1 MIRKTLQSIAAM
13 KVWVRLMCTLGLLL
27 ALLAGVGLVA
37 AQRIRVLHETLDHYT
52 RNTTPSLQAVK
63 SWQEKLAAIRIL
75 QAQHLMTVSAAE
87 MDLLEKGIDEAHAQL
102 RSSLAEHEKRLT
114 GEEDRALWMAVTDVT
129 QTAMGYWDKLRAVSR
144 ESLSDPA
151 RAEEARRLF
160 TGRSQR
166 LFAASAAAVEQQWQ
180 FTTDAAIALA
190 ARGRAT
196 YVFSMALLAGSCTLA
211 LLLGTGLA
219 AMVIRSIT
227 RQLGGEPVDVAH
239 MALVIAQGDL
249 SAATSAGSAP
259 PLPGSVMAAMDT
271 MRGHLA
277 ALVGDVRNSSESIA
291 TGSAELA
298 TGNLHLSQ
306 RTEEQAS
313 HLQQTAA
320 AVAVLTDSVRD
331 STVKAEQ
338 AHRLAD
344 GASGAAADSGHA
356 VQQMVA
362 TMEDISTS
370 SKTISDIT
378 AVIDG
383 IAFQTNILALNA
395 AVEAARAG
403 EQGRGFAVV
412 ATEVRSLAQRSA
424 EAAREIKRLIHQN
437 VDKVA
442 QGHQHVQQAGASV
455 HAIVSQVHD
464 ISAMI
469 GDMHHAMTRQYE
481 GIREISGTMARL
493 DETTLQNAALAE
505 QGTAATQSL
514 QGQAARLAELV
525 SIFQLP
531 KAPATQATLARTA
544 RDSLF
549 VAPHPRAALPALWH

>member
-1 MIRKTLQSIAAM
+1 MIRETLQAASAM

-37 AQRIRVLHETLDHYT
+37 AQRILVLHETLDHYT

-75 QAQHLMTVSAAE
+75 QAQHLMTVSVAE

-102 RSSLAEHEKRLT
+102 RSSLAEHEQRLT
-114 GEEDRALWMAVTDVT
+114 GEEERALRMAVADVT
-129 QTAMGYWDKLRAVSR
+129 QTAMAYWDKLRAVSR

-180 FTTDAAIALA
+180 FTTDAANALA
-190 ARGRAT
+190 AKGRAT
-196 YVFSMALLAGSCTLA
+196 YVFSMVLLAGSCTLA

-239 MALVIAQGDL
+239 MALTIAQGDL
-249 SAATSAGSAP
+249 SAAPPAGSARA
-259 PLPGSVMAAMDT
+259 LPGSVMAAMAT

-320 AVAVLTDSVRD
+320 AVSVLTDSVRD
-331 STVKAEQ
+331 STVKAER
-338 AHRLAD
+338 AHRIAD

-424 EAAREIKRLIHQN
+424 EAAREIKRLIHHN

-455 HAIVSQVHD
+455 RAIVSQVQE

-469 GDMHHAMTRQYE
+469 GDMHHAMAHQYE

-531 KAPATQATLARTA
+531 QGPATQATPARTA
-544 RDSLF
+544 RDSLLA
-549 VAPHPRAALPALWH
+549 APKPHTTPAALLR

>member
-1 MIRKTLQSIAAM
+1 MIRKTLQAISAM
-13 KVWVRLMCTLGLLL
+13 KVWVRLLCTLGLLL

-37 AQRIRVLHETLDHYT
+37 AQRILVLHETLDHYT

-63 SWQEKLAAIRIL
+63 SWQEKLAAVRIL

-102 RSSLAEHEKRLT
+102 RSSLAEHEQRLT
-114 GEEDRALWMAVTDVT
+114 GEEDRALWMAVAEVT
-129 QTAMGYWDKLRAVSR
+129 QTAMTYWDKLRAISR

-166 LFAASAAAVEQQWQ
+166 LFAASAAAVEQQWE
-180 FTTDAAIALA
+180 FTTDAANALA
-190 ARGRAT
+190 AKGRDT
-196 YVFSMALLAGSCTLA
+196 YVFSMALLAGSCALA

-219 AMVIRSIT
+219 VMVTRSIT

-239 MALVIAQGDL
+239 MALTIAQGDL
-249 SAATSAGSAP
+249 SAATPTGSARA
-259 PLPGSVMAAMDT
+259 LPGSVMEAMAT

-277 ALVGDVRNSSESIA
+277 SLVGDVRHSSESIA

-313 HLQQTAA
+313 HLQQTAE

-331 STVKAEQ
+331 STAKAEQ

-378 AVIDG
+378 TVIDG

-395 AVEAARAG
+395 AIEAARAG
-403 EQGRGFAVV
+403 AAGRGFAVV

-424 EAAREIKRLIHQN
+424 EAAGEIKRLIQHN

-442 QGHQHVQQAGASV
+442 QGHQHVQQTGVSV
-455 HAIVSQVHD
+455 RAIVSQVQEV
-464 ISAMI
+464 SAMI
-469 GDMHHAMTRQYE
+469 GDMHHAMARQYQ
-481 GIREISGTMARL
+481 GIREISGTMAQL

-531 KAPATQATLARTA
+531 QGVETQATPAGAARA
-544 RDSLF
+544 SLP
-549 VAPHPRAALPALWH
+549 VAPNQRSAQPALLR

>member
-1 MIRKTLQSIAAM
+1 MIRKTLQSIGTM

-37 AQRIRVLHETLDHYT
+37 AQRILVLHETLDHYT

-102 RSSLAEHEKRLT
+102 RSSLAEHEQRLT
-114 GEEDRALWMAVTDVT
+114 GEEDRALWMAVADVT
-129 QTAMGYWDKLRAVSR
+129 QTAMAYWDKLRAVSR

-151 RAEEARRLF
+151 RTEEARRLF

-180 FTTDAAIALA
+180 FTTDAANALA
-190 ARGRAT
+190 AKGRAT
-196 YVFSMALLAGSCTLA
+196 YVFSMALLAGSCAVA

-219 AMVIRSIT
+219 VMVIRSIT

-239 MALVIAQGDL
+239 MALTIAQGDL
-249 SAATSAGSAP
+249 STATPPGSAH
-259 PLPGSVMAAMDT
+259 PLPGSVMAAMTT

-277 ALVGDVRNSSESIA
+277 ELVGDVRHSSESIA

-313 HLQQTAA
+313 HLQQTSA
-320 AVAVLTDSVRD
+320 AVSALTDSVRE
-331 STVKAEQ
+331 STVTAEQ

-424 EAAREIKRLIHQN
+424 EAAREIKRLIHHN
-437 VDKVA
+437 VGKVA
-442 QGHQHVQQAGASV
+442 QGHQHVQQAGVSV
-455 HAIVSQVHD
+455 RAIVSQVQE

-469 GDMHHAMTRQYE
+469 GDMHHAMARQYE

-531 KAPATQATLARTA
+531 QGPAMQATPAPTA
-544 RDSLF
+544 RDSLP
-549 VAPHPRAALPALWH
+549 VAPHPRTALPALWH

>member
-1 MIRKTLQSIAAM
+1 
-13 KVWVRLMCTLGLLL
+13 
-27 ALLAGVGLVA
+27 
-37 AQRIRVLHETLDHYT
+37 
-52 RNTTPSLQAVK
+52 
-63 SWQEKLAAIRIL
+63 
-75 QAQHLMTVSAAE
+75 
-87 MDLLEKGIDEAHAQL
+87 
-102 RSSLAEHEKRLT
+102 
-114 GEEDRALWMAVTDVT
+114 
-129 QTAMGYWDKLRAVSR
+129 
-144 ESLSDPA
+144 
-151 RAEEARRLF
+151 
-160 TGRSQR
+160 
-166 LFAASAAAVEQQWQ
+166 
-180 FTTDAAIALA
+180 
-190 ARGRAT
+190 
-196 YVFSMALLAGSCTLA
+196 
-211 LLLGTGLA
+211 
-219 AMVIRSIT
+219 
-227 RQLGGEPVDVAH
+227 VAH

-370 SKTISDIT
+370 SKTINDIT